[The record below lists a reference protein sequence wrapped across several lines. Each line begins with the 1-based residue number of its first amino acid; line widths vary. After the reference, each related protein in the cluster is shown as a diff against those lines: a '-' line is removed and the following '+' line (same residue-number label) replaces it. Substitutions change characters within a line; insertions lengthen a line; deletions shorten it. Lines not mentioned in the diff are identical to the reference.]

1 MIEQWA
7 RVRTQDR
14 KVWTHTLR
22 EIGICERC
30 NRNPGLGDKA
40 AGAPPFCG
48 AGTAD
53 TEPIA
58 PAGPRREKR
67 GNKAEDDGYSK
78 SRGA

>member
-1 MIEQWA
+1 M
-7 RVRTQDR
+7 RTLQP
-14 KVWTHTLR
+14 
-22 EIGICERC
+22 
-30 NRNPGLGDKA
+30 NPGLGNKA